1 LYEKTDVIVV
11 YRCSFYFNSVGLA
24 YAQVPTIIRFLSTSC
39 IIGTLVTITGNSF
52 NTTSDQNIVFFDAI
66 KATLTA
72 SITIRLTLAVPIPEL
87 DNRSF
92 SVLVSGYFRT
102 R

>member
-11 YRCSFYFNSVGLA
+11 YRCCFYFNSVGLA

-52 NTTSDQNIVFFDAI
+52 NATSDQNIVFFGAI

-92 SVLVSGYFRT
+92 SVLVSSYFWVR
-102 R
+102 